1 MYLAVI
7 AGSCMILVH
16 VAIAV
21 LMTLK
26 RPLMTMK
33 TCDEM
38 LRFLASIPTDSAE
51 IIVNK
56 ALESWYKVPV
66 LVPTPAK
73 EDSPVIIERVPS

>member
-1 MYLAVI
+1 
-7 AGSCMILVH
+7 MILVH
-16 VAIAV
+16 VAVAI

-33 TCDEM
+33 TSDEM
-38 LRFLASIPTDSAE
+38 LKFLSSIPTDSAE

-56 ALESWYKVPV
+56 ALESWLKAPTLVPV
-66 LVPTPAK
+66 PAK